1 MELRNLITFQ
11 TVVECNGF
19 TKAAERLG
27 YAQSSITAQIQA
39 LEMELGYPLFDRIGK
54 KIILT
59 EAGEKLLPYVDQ
71 ILQLHDE
78 AKIAIRPDSSPSGV
92 LTIGSPESL
101 AAFRLPTLIQEFKRK
116 FPQVKIILK
125 PGLCWLIR
133 QMVRK
138 GELDVAFLLEP
149 TLEEQE
155 DLEVSTIIKEPIGLV
170 VSPDHVLAKKSKV
183 TIHDLQYETLLLS
196 EAGCS
201 YRTYLEQTMFQHGI
215 KPESDLE
222 FWSIEAI
229 KSCAYAGLGVAYLPI
244 ITVQKE
250 LQQGKLVWLQVDSLQ
265 GSIHTQIAY
274 SKKRWM
280 TPAVR
285 EWLALVQK
293 YEILWKNETKH
304 QI

>member
-19 TKAAERLG
+19 TKAAEVLG
-27 YAQSSITAQIQA
+27 YAQSSVTAQIQT
-39 LEMELGYPLFDRIGK
+39 LESELGSPLFDRIGK
-54 KIILT
+54 KIVLT
-59 EAGEKLLPYVDQ
+59 EVGQKLLPYVNQ

-78 AKIAIRPDSSPSGV
+78 AKVAIRPDSTPSGV

-101 AAFRLPTLIQEFKRK
+101 AAFRLPPLIQEFKRK

-125 PGLCWLIR
+125 PGLCWQMR

-149 TLEEQE
+149 TPEDQE
-155 DLEVSTIIKEPIGLV
+155 DLEMATIIQEPIGLV
-170 VSPDHVLAKKSKV
+170 VSPDHWLARKSKV
-183 TIHDLQYETLLLS
+183 ALYDLKDETLLLT

-201 YRTYLEQTMFQHGI
+201 YRTHLEHTMLQHGI

-229 KSCAYAGLGVAYLPI
+229 KSCAYAGLGVAYLPLV
-244 ITVQKE
+244 TVQTE
-250 LQQGKLVWLQVDSLQ
+250 LQQGKLVWLQVDSIQ
-265 GSIHTQIAY
+265 GQIYTQVAY

-285 EWLALVQK
+285 EWLELVRK
-293 YEILWKNETKH
+293 YEILWNHETKH
-304 QI
+304 RI

>member
-11 TVVECNGF
+11 KVVECNGF
-19 TKAAERLG
+19 TKAAEVLG
-27 YAQSSITAQIQA
+27 YAQSSVTAQIQA
-39 LEMELGYPLFDRIGK
+39 LETELGSPLFDRMGK

-59 EAGEKLLPYVDQ
+59 EVGQKLLPYVNQ

-78 AKIAIRPDSSPSGV
+78 AKIAIHPESIPSGI

-101 AAFRLPTLIQEFKRK
+101 AAFRLPPLIQEFKKK

-125 PGLCWLIR
+125 PGLCWLMR

-149 TLEEQE
+149 TQEEQE
-155 DLEVSTIIKEPIGLV
+155 DLEISTIIEEPIGLV
-170 VSPDHVLAKKSKV
+170 VSPDHMLAKQSKV
-183 TIHDLQYETLLLS
+183 TIQDLQHETLLLS

-201 YRTYLEQTMFQHGI
+201 YRTYLEQTMFQHGV

-229 KSCAYAGLGVAYLPI
+229 KSCVYAGLGVAYLPI
-244 ITVQKE
+244 VTVQKE
-250 LQQGKLVWLQVDSLQ
+250 LQQGKLVWLQVNSLQ
-265 GSIHTQIAY
+265 GQILTQVAY

-285 EWLALVQK
+285 EWLALVRK
-293 YEILWKNETKH
+293 YELLWRDETKP
-304 QI
+304 QF